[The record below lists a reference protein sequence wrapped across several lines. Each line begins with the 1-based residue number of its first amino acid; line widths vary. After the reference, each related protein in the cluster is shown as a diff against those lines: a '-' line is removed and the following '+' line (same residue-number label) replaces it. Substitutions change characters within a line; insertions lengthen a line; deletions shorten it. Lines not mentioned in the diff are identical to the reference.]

1 MSCVGRATATMQAA
15 HHESAI
21 VGLLQLATVQKP
33 ERALQRVSRIQSL
46 VMNVPVLSSS
56 MLAGAEAVIIP
67 HLDSASTPGLTIEG
81 VTWTAIEPDQSVHA
95 VPAYSLC
102 QVDFVP
108 FDDVKSVKNDK
119 KAACAKLCSDLIL
132 SEASKLV
139 EEKRSPEYF
148 SQLLQE
154 HRALLNGGY
163 AK

>member
-1 MSCVGRATATMQAA
+1 MQTAN
-15 HHESAI
+15 HESAI

-33 ERALQRVSRIQSL
+33 ERTLQRVSRIQSL

-95 VPAYSLC
+95 VPAYSLRR
-102 QVDFVP
+102 VDSVP

-119 KAACAKLCSDLIL
+119 KAAYAHNYAKLCSDLIL